1 MGKAE
6 AEKPKPKEDDE
17 DDDESDEDDGDGKDS
32 GSSSAAPAKSD
43 DKNNMKVFV
52 GGIPW
57 STDEATVRADFEECG
72 PIEDFALP
80 KDDQGRIK
88 GIAFITYK
96 TKAGVEKALK
106 FDGDDYGGRTLKV
119 NMAIPRDK
127 GKGGKGK
134 DGDKGKGKGKDK
146 GKGKGKD
153 KGKGKGKDKRKGKGK
168 F

>member
-1 MGKAE
+1 M
-6 AEKPKPKEDDE
+6 
-17 DDDESDEDDGDGKDS
+17 
-32 GSSSAAPAKSD
+32 
-43 DKNNMKVFV
+43 
-52 GGIPW
+52 GIPW

-80 KDDQGRIK
+80 EDDQGRIK

-106 FDGDDYGGRTLKV
+106 FDGDDYGGRRLKV
-119 NMAIPRDK
+119 NMATPRDK

-134 DGDKGKGKGKDK
+134 DGGKGKGKGKDK
-146 GKGKGKD
+146 GKGKGRD
-153 KGKGKGKDKRKGKGK
+153 KGKGKGKDKAQGKGKDKRKGKGK